1 MEFESLKE
9 CAQYFKVDSSYISYH
24 LKGRPKTLKRGQYY
38 CRVIEQPYYNPDI
51 EFGDNKHPY
60 PIDIFKD
67 GEFIGTYDN
76 VKVAA
81 NISGVAPHTIYRHCR
96 GQAIK
101 PTRGYTFKYNKEK
114 WIQNKKRRIDLFDA
128 ETNELYKSFD
138 SAQDVANFLGLSLN
152 TIRANLRGES
162 KTIKVR
168 SFYCKYR
175 KE

>member
-51 EFGDNKHPY
+51 ECGDNKHPY

-76 VKVAA
+76 AKIAA
-81 NISGVAPHTIYRHCR
+81 NVSGVAPHTIYRHCR

-101 PTRGYTFKYNKEK
+101 PTRRYTFKYNKEK

-138 SAQDVANFLGLSLN
+138 SAQDLANFLGLTLN
-152 TIRANLRGES
+152 TIRANLRGDS